1 VLDPIGFGL
10 FDFLRAYLGLA
21 GAAQIDDVRHAF
33 DRLSGFTFLA
43 QRAKDE
49 VHFCESP

>member
-21 GAAQIDDVRHAF
+21 GAAQM
-33 DRLSGFTFLA
+33 LSTVFPALP
-43 QRAKDE
+43 
-49 VHFCESP
+49 S